1 MTSIGLSFKHR
12 VNQYSK
18 HLQNLK
24 AAHYLKRITDV
35 AVFHAREARRL
46 CMIGVRMGSPG
57 LRLTG
62 AIECGNL
69 RFSRVV
75 CGWHWLVGNRAM
87 AGMRREMLREN

>member
-24 AAHYLKRITDV
+24 AAHYLKRIIDV

-46 CMIGVRMGSPG
+46 CIGVRMGSPG

-69 RFSRVV
+69 RFSQHESGSEKIKLTRDFHIQTFH
-75 CGWHWLVGNRAM
+75 GY
-87 AGMRREMLREN
+87 